1 MCRDVVA
8 GPTRREAAAC
18 RLLEHLARWCFQ
30 HRCPAPTCHP
40 GHRCRNQVYTPA
52 GEVGEGEEEAGGL
65 VEALEGEQF
74 VQEEHTS

>member
-40 GHRCRNQVYTPA
+40 ALRCRNQVYTPA
-52 GEVGEGEEEAGGL
+52 GEVGEVLARLQQGTLDIDL
-65 VEALEGEQF
+65 VREG
-74 VQEEHTS
+74 VGV

>member
-1 MCRDVVA
+1 MQGCGGGAHEEGGGGLQAPGAPRQVVLPA
-8 GPTRREAAAC
+8 QVPST
-18 RLLEHLARWCFQ
+18 HLP
-30 HRCPAPTCHP
+30 PAL
-40 GHRCRNQVYTPA
+40 RCRNQVYTPA